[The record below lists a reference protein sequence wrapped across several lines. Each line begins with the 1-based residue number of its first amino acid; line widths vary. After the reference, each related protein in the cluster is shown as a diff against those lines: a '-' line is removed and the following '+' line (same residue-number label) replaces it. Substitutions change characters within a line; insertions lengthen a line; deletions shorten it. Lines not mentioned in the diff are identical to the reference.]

1 MREFYTLDILLEFEQ
16 FSGLVRPSFNVCSK
30 NGNRLVS
37 LFCLGIFWDA
47 LLCICVLLIHLIST
61 VAEVLSVFD
70 NDKITEYHG
79 ENGRRANYSP
89 GDYSSHPPPFAHTA
103 CLIHGTSKW
112 IAAGGVVVDLV
123 AAGLCNGSRTT
134 VHVGLESNQC
144 DSITTQINIH
154 KTSLVE

>member
-1 MREFYTLDILLEFEQ
+1 M
-16 FSGLVRPSFNVCSK
+16 CSTMIRSQSIM
-30 NGNRLVS
+30 GRM
-37 LFCLGIFWDA
+37 GGEPI
-47 LLCICVLLIHLIST
+47 IH
-61 VAEVLSVFD
+61 
-70 NDKITEYHG
+70 
-79 ENGRRANYSP
+79 P

-144 DSITTQINIH
+144 DSITTQMNIH